1 MRKIKPAPMLWILIL
16 LSILLAIF
24 KWFGVLSV
32 SWWAIPYPVLMYFAG
47 LAIGIMI
54 FSDVRVLFKLAKMR
68 NADASGN

>member
-1 MRKIKPAPMLWILIL
+1 MRKIKPAPLLWIMTLASIVLVIL
-16 LSILLAIF
+16 KWVGAI
-24 KWFGVLSV
+24 SV
-32 SWWAIPYPVLMYFAG
+32 SWWATPYHVLMYFAG